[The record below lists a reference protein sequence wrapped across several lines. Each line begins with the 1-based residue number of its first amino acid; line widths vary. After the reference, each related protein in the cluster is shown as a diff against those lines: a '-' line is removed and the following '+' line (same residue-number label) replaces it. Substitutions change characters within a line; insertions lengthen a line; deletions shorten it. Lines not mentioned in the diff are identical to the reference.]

1 MNLGKGFGKT
11 ISPVPSGGGR
21 RTLSAVHKSSGKGYG
36 KTILF
41 GEHFVVY
48 GIPGIASGISDYAE
62 AIIEDSN
69 SFEFIDNR
77 IATEGYKEKK
87 KNEIQRQINAIK
99 EFFELNK
106 NSKIKITVSGNL
118 KCASGVGAS
127 AALAASIARAL
138 NEKFKKNFNDE
149 KINEIAFKAEE
160 AGSGPASGIDN
171 TCAVFGGMISFT
183 KNLSG
188 GKNKIE
194 LIKIKE
200 PVEIVLA
207 NSGITQETK
216 VVVGEVK
223 KWKNENSEKY
233 NKLEKKYLK
242 IYEKGLNALK
252 TGNWIELGKLMN
264 EKHEL
269 LKELT
274 VSCDKLNEMQ
284 KIALSAGA
292 FGAKLTGTGRG
303 GLLLCLTPGKEL
315 QEKVSKA
322 FQEKGIETRKTKIG
336 VKA

>member
-1 MNLGKGFGKT
+1 MNSGKGFGKT
-11 ISPVPSGGGR
+11 I
-21 RTLSAVHKSSGKGYG
+21 
-36 KTILF
+36 LF
-41 GEHFVVY
+41 GDHFVVY
-48 GIPGIASGISDYAE
+48 GHPGIASAINDYAE
-62 AIIEDSN
+62 TVIEDSDK
-69 SFEFIDNR
+69 FEFIDNR
-77 IATEGYKEKK
+77 PATQGYKEKK
-87 KNEIQRQINAIK
+87 KNEIQRQLNSLMN
-99 EFFELNK
+99 FFELNE

-138 NEKFKKNFNDE
+138 NEKFKKNFDDE

-171 TCAVFGGMISFT
+171 TCAVYGGMISFT
-183 KNLSG
+183 KNLEG

-194 LIKIKE
+194 LIESKE
-200 PVEIVLA
+200 CEIVLA

-223 KWKNENSEKY
+223 KWKESHPEKFSE
-233 NKLEKKYLK
+233 LEKKYLK

-252 TGNWIELGKLMN
+252 EGNWKELGKLMN

-269 LKELT
+269 LKQLT

-284 KIALSAGA
+284 KIALNAGA

-315 QEKVSKA
+315 QEKTAKA
-322 FQEKGIETRKTKIG
+322 FEEKGIETRKTKIG